1 MIDMAKKK
9 TLDER
14 FNDLSDKHSNLIN
27 SEEYK
32 LLQKLKKKGINT
44 DDVMSVVNAAERGNR
59 NATRS
64 YSIATDHFKFL
75 VFGDT
80 HIGHKKYDARLMNTA
95 AKEAKK
101 QKVDAVLCTG
111 DIADGWYQNRPAAI
125 FEQDAI
131 GFDNQLEKSVKE
143 FSKLGNLNKPIYYI
157 TGNHEYNTFVR
168 GAGVEFGNIFKL
180 RLDKLGIENYYMGNG
195 EANLKLETGSTIKL
209 LHPDGGSSYAISYKS
224 QKIIES
230 LQGAGEKLPSVAL
243 IGHFHKS
250 EYIPYQGVNVL
261 QTGTFCGQT
270 KFMRGKG
277 LAAHKGFWIV
287 DLYSKKNGTV
297 DKIIPQYYSGK

>member
-1 MIDMAKKK
+1 MVKNKSI
-9 TLDER
+9 E
-14 FNDLSDKHSNLIN
+14 DKFSNLNEKYDSFIM

-32 LLQKLKKKGINT
+32 LIKKLKKKGYDLDAISSLANASKKLRRQ
-44 DDVMSVVNAAERGNR
+44 DSSVYNISN
-59 NATRS
+59 
-64 YSIATDHFKFL
+64 DHTKML

-80 HIGHKKYDARLMNTA
+80 HIGHKQYDPKLMNTA
-95 AKEAKK
+95 IKVAKSEN
-101 QKVDAVLCTG
+101 VDLLVCTG

-143 FSKLGNLNKPIYYI
+143 FSKFGELNKPLVYI

-168 GAGVEFGNIFKL
+168 GAGVEFGNVFKL
-180 RLDKLGIENYYMGNG
+180 RLDKEGIENYYLGNA
-195 EANLKLETGSTIKL
+195 EADIKLETGSKIKL

-230 LQGAGEKLPSVAL
+230 LQGAGEKLPDVAF
-243 IGHFHKS
+243 IGHFHKA
-250 EYIPYQGVNVL
+250 EYIYYQGVHTF
-261 QTGTFCGQT
+261 QTGTLMGQS

-277 LAAHKGFWIV
+277 IPAHKGFWIV
-287 DLYSKKNGTV
+287 DLYSKKNGKV
-297 DKIIPQYYSGK
+297 DKIIPQFYPSK